1 MPKSGG
7 RAVML
12 FSSMFLYEYAI
23 PTLFQACVEAGYD
36 GVEFWVETPHF
47 WLIRENS
54 VNSARVSGSA
64 AISELERYAEFI
76 PAVHA
81 PVLDLN
87 PCSVNRGVA
96 ELTLK
101 ETLYSIALSRK
112 LDCGLVTIHA
122 GRRSAL
128 REPVEEDWGAL
139 DRYIRTCSRYARL
152 KGVKLLLENSEPRIN
167 SLCSRAEDVGRYASR
182 HSIGVTFDVS
192 HALKAGEFEN
202 MLELIH
208 MVENVHV
215 SGWDSS
221 GRHVASRR
229 SQRVEEALKKIA
241 EAGYDGLI
249 TVELDDL
256 GYGLMDYRAKVEEL
270 RKERE
275 FIESIFRR

>member
-1 MPKSGG
+1 MF
-7 RAVML
+7 L
-12 FSSMFLYEYAI
+12 FSTMFLYEYTI
-23 PTLFQACVEAGYD
+23 PTIFQACVEAGYD

-47 WLIRENS
+47 WLIRES
-54 VNSARVSGSA
+54 SGL
-64 AISELERYAEFI
+64 SELRRYAEFI
-76 PAVHA
+76 PAIHA

-87 PCSVNRGVA
+87 PCSVNRSVA

-101 ETLYSIALSRK
+101 ETLYSIVLSRK
-112 LDCGLVTIHA
+112 LDCQYVTIHA

-128 REPVEEDWGAL
+128 REPVDEDWGVL
-139 DRYIRTCSRYARL
+139 DRYLRVSSRFAAL

-167 SLCSRAEDVGRYASR
+167 SLCSRAEEVMSCATR
-182 HSIGVTFDVS
+182 HRTGITFDVT
-192 HALKAGEFEN
+192 HALKAGEFER
-202 MLELIH
+202 MLELIGF
-208 MVENVHV
+208 VENVHV

-229 SQRVEEALKKIA
+229 SEKVEDALKKIA
-241 EAGYDGLI
+241 ETGYDGLI

-275 FIESIFRR
+275 FLESIFRR